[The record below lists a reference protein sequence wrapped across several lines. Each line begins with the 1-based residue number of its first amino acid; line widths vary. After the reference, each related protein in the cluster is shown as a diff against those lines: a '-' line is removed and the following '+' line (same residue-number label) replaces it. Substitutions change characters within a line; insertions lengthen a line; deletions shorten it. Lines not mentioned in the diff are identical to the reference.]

1 MEIKENKG
9 YIFKNDRK
17 KNEMAPD
24 YKGEINVD
32 GVKKEIALW
41 VKKNDKG
48 SFFSVGISEPY
59 KKSDPQPEAGK
70 HYSPA
75 EPPESNFNRGS
86 MGPDGTDDLP
96 F

>member
-59 KKSDPQPEAGK
+59 KKDPQPEASK

-75 EPPESNFNRGS
+75 EPPESNFNE
-86 MGPDGTDDLP
+86 PDESLP